1 MVRVLPV
8 LHILAFM
15 IMILAGFMILPLVL
29 SIWLGDGAAGA
40 YDEAILI
47 TGLVGMAVFAATR
60 HRKQELQTRDGFLLV
75 SLVWTV
81 LPAFAML
88 PLLLYLPGLSLTDAY
103 FESVS
108 GLTASGATVLTGLDD
123 LPGSI
128 NFWRCLLIWLG
139 GMGIIVLAVAV
150 LPLLGVGGSQVFKAE
165 IPGPMKDNKL
175 TPRITQT
182 AKGLWLVYL
191 FLTAACALSYK
202 IAGMQWLDAVM
213 HAFTTMGLGG
223 FSSHDQSFAY
233 FNSLAIEV
241 VAIIFM
247 IVAGINFASHFQFF
261 RGAGLRVYQR
271 DPEALMFVGALAAS
285 SLMIALFLVVHG
297 VFDSFWTAL
306 RHAGFNVISVA
317 TTTGYSST
325 DYALW
330 PTFAPVW
337 MLFLCCFCCSSFSTG
352 GGIKLIRARLM
363 LHQAIRE
370 MTRIVH
376 PRAQNPVKI
385 AGHAVENNIIFA
397 VLAFM
402 LMYGATIIAST
413 MLLTISGV
421 DIITAFSATIACIN
435 NTGPGLGQVGPA
447 STFAVLTDFQ
457 TWVCTAVLL
466 LGRLELFTLIV
477 VFTPSFWR
485 R

>member
-8 LHILAFM
+8 LNILAFM
-15 IMILAGFMILPLVL
+15 ILVLAGFMVLPLLVSVWL
-29 SIWLGDGAAGA
+29 SDGATSA
-40 YDEAILI
+40 YHEAILI
-47 TGLVGMAVFAATR
+47 TALAGLVLFAATR

-88 PLLLYLPGLSLTDAY
+88 PLLLSIPGLSLTDAY
-103 FESVS
+103 FEGVS
-108 GLTASGATVLTGLDD
+108 GLTASGGTVLTGLDS

-128 NFWRCLLIWLG
+128 NFWRCLMIWLG
-139 GMGIIVLAVAV
+139 GMGIVVLAVAV

-191 FLTAACALSYK
+191 CLTAACVIAYK
-202 IAGMQWLDAVM
+202 VAGMQWLDAFL
-213 HAFTTMGLGG
+213 HGFTTMGLGG

-233 FNSLAIEV
+233 FNSPAIEA
-241 VAIIFM
+241 VAMIFM
-247 IVAGINFASHFQFF
+247 VIAGINFASHFQFF

-271 DPEALMFVGALAAS
+271 DPEALMFVGLLAGS
-285 SLMIALFLVVHG
+285 SLMIALFLVHHG
-297 VFDSFWTAL
+297 VYESFWTAL

-317 TTTGYSST
+317 TTTGYATT
-325 DYALW
+325 DYSLW

-337 MLFLCCFCCSSFSTG
+337 MLFLCCFACSSFSTG

-413 MLLTISGV
+413 MLLAISGA

-435 NTGPGLGQVGPA
+435 NTGPGLGEVGPA

-457 TWVCTAVLL
+457 TWVCTAVML
-466 LGRLELFTLIV
+466 LGRLELFALIV

>member
-8 LHILAFM
+8 LHILGFM
-15 IMILAGFMILPLVL
+15 IMILAGFMTFPLLVSL
-29 SIWLGDGAAGA
+29 WMGDGAASA
-40 YDEAILI
+40 YHQAILV
-47 TGLVGMAVFAATR
+47 TGVAGMVLWAATR
-60 HRKQELQTRDGFLLV
+60 HLKQELQTRDGFLLV

-88 PLLLYLPGLSLTDAY
+88 PLLIYIPGLSVTDAY
-103 FESVS
+103 FEGVS
-108 GLTASGATVLTGLDD
+108 GLTASGGTVLTGLDR

-165 IPGPMKDNKL
+165 TPGPMKDNKL

-191 FLTAACALSYK
+191 CLTGACVAAYK
-202 IAGMQWLDAVM
+202 LAGMEWLDAFM
-213 HAFTTMGLGG
+213 HGFSTMGLGG
-223 FSSHDQSFAY
+223 FSSHDESFAY
-233 FNSLAIEV
+233 FNSPAVET

-247 IVAGINFASHFQFF
+247 LVAGINFASHFQFF
-261 RGAGLRVYQR
+261 RGAGVRVYWR
-271 DPEALMFVGALAAS
+271 DPEALWFIGLLSGS
-285 SLMIALFLVVHG
+285 SLMIALFLIHSG
-297 VFDSFWTAL
+297 VFTSFWTAL
-306 RHAGFNVISVA
+306 RFASFNVVSVA
-317 TTTGYSST
+317 TTTGYATT
-325 DYALW
+325 DYSLW
-330 PTFAPVW
+330 PTFAPIW
-337 MLFLCCFCCSSFSTG
+337 MLFLCCFACSSFSTG
-352 GGIKLIRARLM
+352 GGIKMIRARLM
-363 LHQAIRE
+363 LHQAVRE

-376 PRAQNPVKI
+376 PRALTPVKI
-385 AGHAVENNIIFA
+385 DGVPVENNIIFA

-402 LMYGATIIAST
+402 LMYGATSITGT
-413 MLLTISGV
+413 MLLSASGA
-421 DIITAFSATIACIN
+421 DIVTAFSAIIACIN

-457 TWVCTAVLL
+457 TWVCTAVML